1 MRKIDGLEHAA
12 PHPGGC
18 VLTVGNFDG
27 VHRAHQYLLK
37 HAKTLAGTSLPL
49 VVMTFEPHPLTII
62 APHRAPHRLTPPD
75 ERLRWFEI
83 CGADVVVV
91 VRSDPALLAMTAADF
106 VEHVLVSRFRP
117 KHVIEG
123 PTFGFGRDRTG
134 TNELLAALGVRF
146 GFAAH
151 VVPPLYLP
159 VDGAERAISSSLV
172 RECLVAGR
180 LDIANAALGR
190 PYALIG
196 RVIPG
201 DARGRTLGFPTAN
214 LDCGDQL
221 IPADGVYAAFA
232 HTPSGRF
239 SAAVNIGA
247 ARTFG
252 GADRRI
258 EAHLLDFNGDLYDA
272 SLRLELL
279 KFLRNQRTFASADAL
294 KTQVMRDLDDVR
306 ACIKPE
312 AETVRG

>member
-12 PHPGGC
+12 PLPGGC

-27 VHRAHQYLLK
+27 VHRAHQHLLK
-37 HAKTLAGTSLPL
+37 YAKTLAEVRLPL
-49 VVMTFEPHPLTII
+49 VVLTFEPHPLTII
-62 APHRAPHRLTPPD
+62 APHRAPQRLTPPD
-75 ERLRWFEI
+75 ERLRWIEA
-83 CGADVVVV
+83 CGADAVVVA
-91 VRSDPALLAMTAADF
+91 RSDPALLAMTAADF

-151 VVPPLYLP
+151 VIPPLCLP
-159 VDGAERAISSSLV
+159 VDGAERAISSSLI
-172 RECLVAGR
+172 RECLAAGR
-180 LDIANAALGR
+180 LEVANAALGR

-196 RVIPG
+196 RVVPG

-221 IPADGVYAAFA
+221 VPADGVYAARA
-232 HTPSGRF
+232 HTPSGRRP
-239 SAAVNIGA
+239 AAVNIGA

-294 KTQVMRDLDDVR
+294 KTQVMHDLDDVR
-306 ACIKPE
+306 ACVEPE
-312 AETVRG
+312 AETVLG